1 MSITID
7 NISPYFSKNEMGSI
21 DNRLYYYTIND
32 GFELNIEGALFNRY
46 EYNDIDECWDII
58 SDYDSVVYTVGDIH
72 EEVED
77 ASLAQVIRSTILTSD
92 K

>member
-7 NISPYFSKNEMGSI
+7 NISPYFSKNEHGSI
-21 DNRLYYYTIND
+21 AGCLYYTIND
-32 GFELNIEGALFNRY
+32 GFELNIEGMLFNRY

-58 SDYDSVVYTVGDIH
+58 SDYDDVVYTVGDIH

-77 ASLAQVIRSTILTSD
+77 ASLSQVIHSIILTSD